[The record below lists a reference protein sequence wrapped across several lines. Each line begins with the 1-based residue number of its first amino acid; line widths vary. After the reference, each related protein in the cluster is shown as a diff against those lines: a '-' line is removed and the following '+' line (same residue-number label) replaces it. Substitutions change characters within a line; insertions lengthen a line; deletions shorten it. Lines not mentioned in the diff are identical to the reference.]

1 MPLSAGD
8 QFGPYEIL
16 APIGA
21 GGMGEVYRARDAR
34 LGRDVAIKV
43 LPEHLSKNLDALAR
57 FARETKAVAAL
68 SHPNIL
74 TIFDT
79 GTQNGASYAVTELL
93 EGETLRSLLAR
104 GALPWRKAVNIGAA
118 LAEGLAAAH
127 SKSII
132 HRDLKP
138 ENIFLTSDGRI
149 KILDFGLARLEQAI
163 DDATETRTEA
173 GMVMGTPGYMS
184 PEQVLG
190 QPAGPTS
197 DIFSLGCVFF
207 EMVSGQRA
215 FPGQTSAETLSAI
228 LRDAPRDLATLGAN
242 VPSELDRLIAHCLDK
257 NPQHRFQAARDL
269 AFHLK
274 GMVSSGPVAAVPV
287 PASKALDSIA
297 VLPFTNAKGD
307 PDTEYL
313 CDGITESILN
323 SLARIAQLRVTPRST
338 VFRYKTPDAD
348 PQAVGRELGVRAVLT
363 GRVIQRGETLVV
375 GTELLDVAAGTQLWG
390 ERYNR
395 RLSDIFELEEEIAR
409 KISDSLRM
417 KLTGEEKSRLAK
429 RFTDN
434 TEAYQLYLRG
444 RHHWTRRTPDHLK
457 QGIKYFQQ
465 AIAKDPAYAL
475 AYSGL
480 ADCYSLLALFV
491 ASPKEGFAR
500 AKAAAA
506 AAIAMDPDLAEGH
519 TSLAFIRAYFDVDWT
534 AADEEFQQALE
545 INPGY
550 WVTPYW
556 YSFTLQSRARER
568 EAEQQVQH
576 ALELEPLSPVV
587 WHAAALVSLMARRYS
602 EAEERCFRGLEYDAG
617 YFILHVWLGMVYQCQ
632 EKHAEAIPEFEMG
645 CDLSGG
651 VSLAA
656 GALGNAHAVF
666 GNRDEALKLLQQLIE
681 ESEREH
687 NNYYQIAVIY
697 AGLGDTENA
706 LLWLEK
712 ACEARDGF
720 LPLIVKVDPRM
731 YQFHGDERYQKVL
744 QRLKLA

>member
-8 QFGPYEIL
+8 KFGPYEIL

-43 LPEHLSKNLDALAR
+43 LPEHLSKNPDALAR

-79 GTQNGASYAVTELL
+79 GTQNGTSYAVIELL

-104 GALPWRKAVNIGAA
+104 GALAWRKAVDIGAA

-138 ENIFLTSDGRI
+138 ENIFLTSDGRV
-149 KILDFGLARLEQAI
+149 KILDFGLARLEQHTGEV
-163 DDATETRTEA
+163 TETRTEA

-190 QPAGPTS
+190 QPAGPAS

-215 FPGQTSAETLSAI
+215 FPGQTSAETMSAI
-228 LRDAPRDLATLGAN
+228 LRDSPRTLATLGAN

-257 NPQHRFQAARDL
+257 NPQQRFQAARDL

-274 GMVSSGPVAAVPV
+274 GMVSSGPAAAVPV

-338 VFRYKTPDAD
+338 VFRYKTPEVD

-395 RLSDIFELEEEIAR
+395 KLSDIFELEEEIAR
-409 KISDSLRM
+409 KISESLRM
-417 KLTGEEKSRLAK
+417 KLTGEQKSQLAK

-457 QGIKYFQQ
+457 QGIEYFQQ

-480 ADCYSLLALFV
+480 ADCYSLLALLA
-491 ASPKEGFAR
+491 ASSKEAFAR

-519 TSLAFIRAYFDVDWT
+519 TSLAFLRAYFDIDWT
-534 AADEEFQQALE
+534 AADEGFQRALE
-545 INPGY
+545 INPSN

-556 YSFTLQSRARER
+556 YSFALMSRAREQ
-568 EAEQQVQH
+568 EAEQQAQH

-602 EAEERCFRGLEYDAG
+602 EAEERCLRGLEYDPG

-632 EKHAEAIPEFEMG
+632 EKHAEAILEFEKG
-645 CDLSGG
+645 CDLSQG
-651 VSLAA
+651 VALAA
-656 GALGNAHAVF
+656 GGLGNAHAIF
-666 GNRDEALKLLQQLIE
+666 GNRDKALTLLQDLLD
-681 ESEREH
+681 ESQREH

-697 AGLGDTENA
+697 AGLGDAENA

-720 LPLIVKVDPRM
+720 LPLVVKVDPRM
-731 YQFHGDERYQKVL
+731 YQLHGEERYQRIL
-744 QRLKLA
+744 QRLRLA